1 MAEDIHRAVSRISK
15 SLAEVLDQKEEIG
28 AELLTILEEKKA
40 GLQEQAAEFCKN
52 IALRMEQKWQGKSE
66 QITQIGKVLG
76 SYLEL
81 RLMTLAA
88 NIKAT
93 PLYDACQC
101 MSPEALMEP
110 PECIKA
116 GNAYSGDPV
125 YYING
130 IWTLQDSA
138 LESAQM
144 LADRLQRP
152 VYLIY
157 NPSELNPPDFQTG
170 TPGLF
175 GDIGEAIYD
184 SVWPLI
190 TCAMTPEQLEK
201 PAERSIQL
209 NPTTRKVTHL
219 LYYSDR
225 PVSVVTHSQGCII
238 VRNAC
243 FALFLLGK
251 EQWVEDNLAWVATGI
266 PLHENEVWP
275 KPSKYTSLV
284 HKDDPIPGLIGLHG
298 IKDID
303 ASSLIFKHGFKEHY
317 LDMVDPSMLWP
328 SSIV

>member
-1 MAEDIHRAVSRISK
+1 MAEDVKNAVARISK
-15 SLAEVLDQKEEIG
+15 SLAEVFDQREDIG

-40 GLQEQAAEFCKN
+40 GLQERAAQFSRN
-52 IALRMEQKWQGKSE
+52 IASNMQQKWQGKSE
-66 QITQIGKVLG
+66 QITQIGKVLR
-76 SYLEL
+76 SYLGL
-81 RLMTLAA
+81 RLKTLAV
-88 NIKAT
+88 NIRDT
-93 PLYDACQC
+93 PLYNACQFLP
-101 MSPEALMEP
+101 PESLMES
-110 PECIKA
+110 PECIEA
-116 GNAYSGDPV
+116 GNEYSGDPV

-144 LADRLQRP
+144 LAGRLQRP
-152 VYLIY
+152 VQLLY

-170 TPGLF
+170 TPGFF

-184 SVWPLI
+184 SVWPLV
-190 TCAMTPEQLEK
+190 TCAMTPEQLKE
-201 PAERSIQL
+201 PAEKSIQL

-225 PVSVVTHSQGCII
+225 PVSIVTHSQGCII

-275 KPSKYTSLV
+275 KPCKYTSLV
-284 HKDDPIPGLIGLHG
+284 HKDDPIPGLIGLQG

-317 LDMVDPSMLWP
+317 LDMIDPNMLWP
-328 SSIV
+328 SKIV